1 MDEKTEQENTIPF
14 RDDYKTDKKYHL
26 KDIGGKKTHMLY
38 LDRARTKHS
47 AMNMKKKNK
56 HNEKIRQKLDSKKT
70 GHMIIMFIELAVLS
84 HLRATSM

>member
-38 LDRARTKHS
+38 LDRARTKHN
-47 AMNMKKKNK
+47 AMNMKKK
-56 HNEKIRQKLDSKKT
+56 KT
-70 GHMIIMFIELAVLS
+70 NTMK
-84 HLRATSM
+84 TSDKN